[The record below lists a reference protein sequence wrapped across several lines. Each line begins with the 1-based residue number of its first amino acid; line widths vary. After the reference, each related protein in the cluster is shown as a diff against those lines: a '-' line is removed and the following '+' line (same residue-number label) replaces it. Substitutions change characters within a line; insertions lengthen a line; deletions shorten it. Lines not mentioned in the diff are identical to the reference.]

1 MGCGASAQVS
11 AEDGVEVDEAAEGEA
26 NGGEFGDGEG
36 AEANGLNEDLE
47 LSDMDRTSHLGGH
60 ADGGFLS
67 LTRGRPLT
75 MPIPWVQKAF

>member
-26 NGGEFGDGEG
+26 NGGEFGDGQG
-36 AEANGLNEDLE
+36 ADANGHHEDLE
-47 LSDMDRTSHLGGH
+47 LSDMDRTSHLGGL

-67 LTRGRPLT
+67 
-75 MPIPWVQKAF
+75 